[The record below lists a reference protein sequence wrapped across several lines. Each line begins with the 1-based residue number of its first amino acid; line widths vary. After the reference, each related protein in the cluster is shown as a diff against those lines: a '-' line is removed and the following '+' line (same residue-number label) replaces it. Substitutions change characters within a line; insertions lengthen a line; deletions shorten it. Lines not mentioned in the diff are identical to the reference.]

1 MRFRTAPYSVSAIV
15 IAALTVLGMLWATT
29 PVAYAE
35 ETQCTGPIGA
45 QSLDNIFVPDGQ
57 NCVLTGTQAQ
67 GTVQVGTGASLQ
79 ASGVT
84 VNGNIQAEGAA
95 AVTVADATVGGSIQ
109 IKQGGAATVTGV
121 QVTGDILF
129 DENSG
134 AIAASGNQV
143 GGNLQAF
150 KNSGGLAINDNTI
163 DGNLQ
168 CKENNPAPAGSG
180 NQAASLEDQ
189 CAGLGS
195 EDGGGDD
202 GGGDDGG
209 GDGDDVKRYGRIT
222 SFPPAPYTGTWVI
235 NGVSYTAEGS
245 TQFEQAY
252 GAFAEG
258 ICVEVEFAAATPTLA
273 KKIETE
279 EDYKCSG
286 RTGDDDDDAEGEL
299 YGVVT
304 EFPAGLVGTWVI
316 GGKSFEATAQTEFDD
331 KGGTFAKGVTV
342 KVEFTTDSAG
352 VNRAK
357 EIELKYGDDGDDDEY
372 GDAPGAE
379 GQAYGLLE
387 SRPAERNGEWV
398 IGGIAY
404 LVDDGTEL
412 DDAAELVVGARVK
425 VEYTVRSDGTRR
437 AHEIEATDDDG
448 EVDDDANSKLVGF
461 VQQMPAAGFMGIW
474 KIAGLE
480 FEAGP
485 GTKFEQEYGAFAVG
499 SYVEVEYRMEGGTRR
514 IYKIETH
521 VPPGAGTDDDLGK
534 IESIGGQAAAAA
546 PNATVWQIG
555 GTAYSVTPATQLLD
569 RGGPLAVGAQVMVN
583 SFTASDSSRV
593 ATRIQAYLEVG
604 RVYLPMLQE

>member
-1 MRFRTAPYSVSAIV
+1 M
-15 IAALTVLGMLWATT
+15 
-29 PVAYAE
+29 
-35 ETQCTGPIGA
+35 
-45 QSLDNIFVPDGQ
+45 PDGQ
-57 NCVLTGTQAQ
+57 SCVLTGTQAQ
-67 GTVQVGTGASLQ
+67 GTVQVGTGATLQ
-79 ASGVT
+79 ADGVT

-121 QVTGDILF
+121 QVTGDIQF

-134 AIAASGNQV
+134 ALAAGGNQV

-150 KNSGGLAINDNTI
+150 KNSGGLAINNNTI
-163 DGNLQ
+163 GGNLQ
-168 CKENNPAPAGSG
+168 CKENNPAPTGSG

-195 EDGGGDD
+195 GDGGGND
-202 GGGDDGG
+202 
-209 GDGDDVKRYGRIT
+209 DDVKRYGRIT

-235 NGVSYTAEGS
+235 NGVSYTADGS
-245 TQFEQAY
+245 TQFEQEY

-258 ICVEVEFAAATPTLA
+258 ICVEVEFAAAAPAPA

-304 EFPAGLVGTWVI
+304 ELPTGLVGTWVI

-331 KGGTFAKGVTV
+331 EGGTFAKGVTV

-352 VNRAK
+352 VNHAT
-357 EIELKYGDDGDDDEY
+357 EIELKYGDDDDDDDDDDEY
-372 GDAPGAE
+372 GEAPGAE

-404 LVDDGTEL
+404 VVDDGSEL

-437 AHEIEATDDDG
+437 AHEIEATGDDG

-461 VQQMPAAGFMGIW
+461 VQQMPAVGFMGSW

-480 FEAGP
+480 FEAGL

-499 SYVEVEYRMEGGTRR
+499 SYVEVEYRMEGSTRR

-521 VPPGAGTDDDLGK
+521 VPPGAGTDDDLGR
-534 IESIGGQAAAAA
+534 IQSIGGQVAAAA
-546 PNATVWQIG
+546 PSASVWQIDG
-555 GTAYSVTPATQLLD
+555 VGYFVTPATQLLD
-569 RGGPLAVGAQVMVN
+569 RGGEL
-583 SFTASDSSRV
+583 
-593 ATRIQAYLEVG
+593 
-604 RVYLPMLQE
+604 